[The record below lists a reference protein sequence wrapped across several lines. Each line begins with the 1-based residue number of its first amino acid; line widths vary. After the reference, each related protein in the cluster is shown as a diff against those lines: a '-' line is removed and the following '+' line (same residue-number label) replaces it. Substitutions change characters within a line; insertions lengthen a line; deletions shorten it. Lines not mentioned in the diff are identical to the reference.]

1 MNAKE
6 IRKQKCF
13 ERLGSNHPVCIICGE
28 ADWRCLEEHHIAG
41 RAYGDDLAI
50 ICRNCHR
57 KLSDDQKDHP
67 KTISSKPTQ
76 LESLC
81 HLLLGRADLFDQLA
95 KSDREI
101 ALVLIKAEQEA
112 TNDHE
117 ENKHAP

>member
-41 RAYGDDLAI
+41 KAYADDLAI

-57 KLSDDQKDHP
+57 KVSDDQKDHP
-67 KTISSKPTQ
+67 KKLSVNPTQ
-76 LESLC
+76 SEVIGRF
-81 HLLLGRADLFDQLA
+81 LLGVADLFELIINQFRA
-95 KSDREI
+95 YGNY
-101 ALVLIKAEQEA
+101 LIKNSRNLDKE
-112 TNDHE
+112 ND
-117 ENKHAP
+117 